1 MEHYL
6 ELQDYQKSYLEPKE
20 GNSYSDEHSTVY
32 LIEGS
37 CGEYDMHH
45 TYPVCV
51 KKNLEDAQDFVRK
64 HEMWKNWVEENTLSK
79 HYEDPSDMR
88 YEQLQDDFH
97 EYVWNSIAPGKE
109 TEDDLTTEEFE
120 KIEKM
125 EMNEEHFKNFIIERG
140 YSNDVAEA
148 TIAFHSD
155 EFSEYNTTYSIYK
168 INIE

>member
-1 MEHYL
+1 MEHEI
-6 ELQDYQKSYLEPKE
+6 ELQDYQKSYLEPRE
-20 GNSYSDEHSTVY
+20 GNSYDKNLPTVY

-51 KKNLEDAQDFVRK
+51 KKSLEDAQDFVRR
-64 HEMWKNWVEENTLSK
+64 HEMWKNWVEEYTLSK

-97 EYVWNSIAPGKE
+97 EYVWNTVAPGKE
-109 TEDDLTTEEFE
+109 SEDDLTTEEFE
-120 KIEKM
+120 RIEEM
-125 EMNEEHFKNFIIERG
+125 EMNEEHFEKFIVERG
-140 YSNDVAEA
+140 YSKEVAEA